1 LPIIHAKFFSV
12 KFFKEV
18 FFMNYLIFLSAAAA
32 LFALYKFLPNRKIF
46 LYFCATF
53 WIIFCISAF
62 VQSQRNEA
70 ETVSRAQIEET
81 LQQQQIF
88 SEWYADYQKE
98 IDHLDRNW
106 QLFYSIIA
114 NLKTAEIYELST
126 YEQFSELEL
135 DALDEQKNIQ
145 AMQVPKNLNQ
155 EYAELIL
162 EIIKKTQSYVDAQ
175 TKTISAVRMAAD
187 PEHFKDLK
195 ILNRVIK
202 DIIIRQAPAGL
213 FTATEIAA
221 IREMLTV
228 PGKGVEQ

>member
-1 LPIIHAKFFSV
+1 
-12 KFFKEV
+12 
-18 FFMNYLIFLSAAAA
+18 MNYLIFLSAAAA

-145 AMQVPKNLNQ
+145 ALQVPKNLNQ
-155 EYAELIL
+155 EYSELIL

-228 PGKGVEQ
+228 PGEGVEQ

>member
-1 LPIIHAKFFSV
+1 MK
-12 KFFKEV
+12 
-18 FFMNYLIFLSAAAA
+18 YLIFLSAAAA

-145 AMQVPKNLNQ
+145 ALQVPKNLNA
-155 EYAELIL
+155 EYAALL
-162 EIIKKTQSYVDAQ
+162 SEIIKKTQSYVDAQ

-187 PEHFKDLK
+187 PEHFRDLK
-195 ILNRVIK
+195 NLNRVIK
-202 DIIIRQAPAGL
+202 DITIRQAPAGL

-228 PGKGVEQ
+228 PGEGVEQ

>member
-1 LPIIHAKFFSV
+1 
-12 KFFKEV
+12 
-18 FFMNYLIFLSAAAA
+18 MNYLIFLSAAAA

-145 AMQVPKNLNQ
+145 ALQVPKNLNQ

-228 PGKGVEQ
+228 PGEGVEQ

>member
-145 AMQVPKNLNQ
+145 ALQVPKNLNQ

-228 PGKGVEQ
+228 PGEGVEQ

>member
-1 LPIIHAKFFSV
+1 
-12 KFFKEV
+12 
-18 FFMNYLIFLSAAAA
+18 MNYLIFLSAAAA

-145 AMQVPKNLNQ
+145 ALQVPKNLNA
-155 EYAELIL
+155 EYAALL
-162 EIIKKTQSYVDAQ
+162 SEIIKKTQSYVDAQ

-228 PGKGVEQ
+228 PGEGVEQ